1 MSISGRAYS
10 QVGYL
15 CIIKAVPV
23 TGNLFAC
30 THIHTCKHTQCQ
42 YLVIG
47 NRTAGIQSVYCCLWF
62 NESNYPGEN
71 AGAVKTGMR
80 KLKSNS

>member
-42 YLVIG
+42 YLVI
-47 NRTAGIQSVYCCLWF
+47 TELLEFKVYIAVSGSMNLTT
-62 NESNYPGEN
+62 PGEN

-80 KLKSNS
+80 KLKSNR

>member
-62 NESNYPGEN
+62 SESNYPRGKCRCRKNRDEK
-71 AGAVKTGMR
+71 VKE
-80 KLKSNS
+80 